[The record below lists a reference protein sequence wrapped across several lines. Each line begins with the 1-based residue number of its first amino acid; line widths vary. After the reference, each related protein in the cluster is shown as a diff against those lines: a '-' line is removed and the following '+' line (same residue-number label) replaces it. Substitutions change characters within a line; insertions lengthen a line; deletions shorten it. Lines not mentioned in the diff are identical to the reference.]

1 MLRQLAYGALVAL
14 ALFVLDSG
22 KLIAETESPLGS
34 AVNGSPPAP
43 TLKAL
48 PEPSQMRRGAI
59 VRQPDGSLGFVR
71 QPDGSLDPVNQPD
84 GSLDPVHQPDGSH
97 DYSQGDTGVERI
109 SIDST
114 VRYQT
119 INGFGTSTRVFD
131 DPHVFENSD
140 PETGRAATVLSRE
153 QQDEI
158 LDRLYVDLGL
168 TRLRPIYGVGGFEL
182 ANDNDDPD
190 VTDLA
195 QFNFLWKRNDAQ
207 VELAKRA
214 RARGVKTIYPTALG
228 FEKWIRRAPDPSA
241 EAAEWILT
249 RIRRWREL
257 GVELPYYSVV
267 NEPGLTGRRR
277 GEIWSGV
284 FIRDV
289 IRVLGPKLR
298 AEGFETLFVVPDDWG
313 PEQAYERSKVILAD
327 EEARK
332 YVGALAY
339 HLYRGSRTD
348 LENMKRLGL
357 KYNKQIWMTEY
368 SLFDSHYWKE
378 FYNKNRT
385 DFLDWAVLIN
395 DVFVNYNVSAVD
407 YMFGFMG
414 QWGEKTFPGAQ
425 FIVLKNDGQVYR
437 GFQITKQY
445 YVMGQ
450 FSRFIKPGA
459 QRVKAETDRGSIRVS
474 AFQNGTNLTL
484 VVINM
489 ELVPRQVRFAFE
501 TGSLPAPTR
510 FRAIRTTNREN
521 WQELGEIPLSG
532 DDSKVTLPPRS
543 VTTFVGRVL
552 GGQPS
557 ASKP

>member
-1 MLRQLAYGALVAL
+1 MLRQLAYGVLVAL

-22 KLIAETESPLGS
+22 KLIAETEFPLGS
-34 AVNGSPPAP
+34 AVNDLPSAP

-84 GSLDPVHQPDGSH
+84 GSLDNSLV
-97 DYSQGDTGVERI
+97 DTKVERI

-119 INGFGTSTRVFD
+119 INGFGTSARVFD
-131 DPHVFENSD
+131 DPHVFENFD
-140 PETGRAATVLSRE
+140 RRTGRAATILSRE

-168 TRLRPIYGVGGFEL
+168 TRLRPIFDVGGLEP

-195 QFNFLWKRNDAQ
+195 RFNFLWKRNDAH
-207 VELAKRA
+207 VELARRA
-214 RARGVKTIYPTALG
+214 RARGVKTIYPATLG
-228 FEKWIRRAPDPSA
+228 FENWMRRGLQAP

-257 GVELPYYSVV
+257 GVELPYYSVI
-267 NEPGLTGRRR
+267 NEPGNNNRRAQA
-277 GEIWSGV
+277 GTWSGE

-289 IRVLGPKLR
+289 IKLLGPKLR
-298 AEGFETLFVVPDDWG
+298 AEGLETLFVVPDDIG
-313 PEQAYERSKVILAD
+313 IKQAYERSKVILAD

-339 HLYRGSRTD
+339 HLYRGSPVD
-348 LENMKRLGL
+348 IENMRRLGL

-368 SLFDSHYWKE
+368 SLHDRNFWRN
-378 FYNKNRT
+378 FYNKKHT

-395 DVFVNYNVSAVD
+395 DMFVNYNVSAVD
-407 YMFGFMG
+407 YLWGFFGEWDPLG
-414 QWGEKTFPGAQ
+414 NHL
-425 FIVLKNDGQVYR
+425 IRLNNDGARYQGYEL
-437 GFQITKQY
+437 TKQY
-445 YVMGQ
+445 YVTGQ
-450 FSRFIKPGA
+450 FSKYIRPGA
-459 QRVKAETDRGSIRVS
+459 RRIDAVSSGQAVKVS
-474 AFQNGTNLTL
+474 AYLQEKELAI
-484 VVINM
+484 VVINTARI
-489 ELVPRQVRFAFE
+489 ELSVDVNFD
-501 TGSLPAPTR
+501 TGGPVDGTVLS
-510 FRAIRTTNREN
+510 AIRTTAREN
-521 WQELGEIPLSG
+521 GVSLPSVTISR
-532 DDSKVTLPPRS
+532 SKFRATLPAS
-543 VTTFVGRVL
+543 SITTFTTVL
-552 GGQPS
+552 RTERSSRP
-557 ASKP
+557 